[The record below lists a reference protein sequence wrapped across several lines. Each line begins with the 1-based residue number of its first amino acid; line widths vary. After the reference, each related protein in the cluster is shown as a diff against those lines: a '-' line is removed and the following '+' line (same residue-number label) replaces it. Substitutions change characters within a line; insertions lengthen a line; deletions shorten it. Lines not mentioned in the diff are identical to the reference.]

1 MSEPHRI
8 ALPSTAAMYFPPAS
22 GKYDVKP
29 GLVPLGTD
37 FGNGAADTRV
47 FQFDAGFAEYRKV
60 KQAARAERL
69 GKYYQTREFAPEVA
83 GVVCRFIARRLAEEY
98 PQLFTLAEDGGALTL
113 CCALTG
119 ETLRFDAEMQRVT
132 GGDAD
137 PPYADPFDALAA
149 QVQEDLAVVR
159 RVAKKDWA
167 SAIHLCFPY
176 RWTAEEKIGLD
187 FVTMHLAVP
196 GMETFRKPGMV
207 TNMVQFGPFT
217 RFVWELCTDTRLN
230 HHRGAAARDRS
241 RGVAGAPLRPAES
254 PALLARRARGPV
266 GVSRAGGRPSGGAHL
281 VPRRGG
287 DPEGSGASRA
297 ALRHDRVNERRGVAV
312 QGVGGEPG
320 PHPGVAARRREHV
333 GAEHPPSGLC
343 ASLLQPGQRLQPFSR
358 SNSFMSN
365 QNPDPLTASISAWT
379 MATCPSSISRKRA
392 KSRCRS
398 PESSATILW

>member
-1 MSEPHRI
+1 MSEPHKI
-8 ALPSTAAMYFPPAS
+8 ALPSTAATYFPPAS

-47 FQFDAGFAEYRKV
+47 FQFDAGFAECRKV

-83 GVVCRFIARRLAEEY
+83 GVVCRFIARRLAEEH
-98 PQLFTLAEDGGALTL
+98 PQLFTLAKDGGALTL

-132 GGDAD
+132 GGDAH

-187 FVTMHLAVP
+187 FVTMHLPVP

-230 HHRGAAARDRS
+230 HHREPPPGI
-241 RGVAGAPLRPAES
+241 APEAWQERPFDPRNPQLFLRVEREVLWGFPAQEA
-254 PALLARRARGPV
+254 ALLAVRISFRDAEEIRKE
-266 GVSRAGGRPSGGAHL
+266 AGLREPLCATIESMSA
-281 VPRRGG
+281 
-287 DPEGSGASRA
+287 E
-297 ALRHDRVNERRGVAV
+297 ALRYKGLAESRNDILGWLRD
-312 QGVGGEPG
+312 
-320 PHPGVAARRREHV
+320 
-333 GAEHPPSGLC
+333 GAN
-343 ASLLQPGQRLQPFSR
+343 A
-358 SNSFMSN
+358 
-365 QNPDPLTASISAWT
+365 
-379 MATCPSSISRKRA
+379 
-392 KSRCRS
+392 
-398 PESSATILW
+398 